1 MAAATPPGP
10 PSIKSIVVAPPLA
23 ISGEVGQWTVV
34 VHRRGR
40 GASSDPMVAD
50 QHHAGNRPDR
60 PSGFSAG
67 RPASSAF
74 LSQFRGRCFRCVSS
88 RHRRAECRDP
98 IHCVLCRRAGH
109 IARSCPQRYLLPGV
123 RASAR
128 SRLGPPAPG
137 QPLHAR
143 IRFPPPP
150 VVSPMPPL
158 KPAMLH
164 HVDPARRPRESRSMA
179 VPSPVVDQA
188 IFFLRSHAVTLTA
201 ADDVNASSPMAV
213 GRALEAHLVVPEH
226 SLRVTAHHP
235 EHYLVIFTQPAHQ
248 VNAVRRASIRVDGAA
263 FNVASWHE
271 HDHASFRSLLLH
283 VRAIIEGVPMHFW
296 DRGNRGGDDAGG
308 CGDFASTATGTG
320 GLASPSPS
328 NTMG

>member
-1 MAAATPPGP
+1 MSPSSGPTATELCSDPAVAATPQ
-10 PSIKSIVVAPPLA
+10 PSRRIKSIVVAPPLA
-23 ISGEVGQWTVV
+23 ISGKVGQWTEV

-40 GASSDPMVAD
+40 GAPSDLMVTE

-60 PSGFSAG
+60 PSGLAAG

-74 LSQFRGRCFRCVSS
+74 LSQFRGRCFWCLSS
-88 RHRRAECRDP
+88 KHRRAECRDP

-109 IARSCPQRYLLPGV
+109 IARSCPQRHLLPGAP
-123 RASAR
+123 ASAR

-143 IRFPPPP
+143 VRFPPPP

-164 HVDPARRPRESRSMA
+164 HVDPARRPRESRSVA
-179 VPSPVVDQA
+179 VPSPSVDQA

-201 ADDVNASSPMAV
+201 ADGVNASSPMAV
-213 GRALEAHLVVPEH
+213 GRALEAQLAVPEH

-235 EHYLVIFTQPAHQ
+235 EHYLGDLHPAGTPSERGASGLHPG
-248 VNAVRRASIRVDGAA
+248 RRSCFQRRLLARARPRLFRLAA
-263 FNVASWHE
+263 APCPGRH
-271 HDHASFRSLLLH
+271 
-283 VRAIIEGVPMHFW
+283 
-296 DRGNRGGDDAGG
+296 RGRPDA
-308 CGDFASTATGTG
+308 FLVS
-320 GLASPSPS
+320 
-328 NTMG
+328 